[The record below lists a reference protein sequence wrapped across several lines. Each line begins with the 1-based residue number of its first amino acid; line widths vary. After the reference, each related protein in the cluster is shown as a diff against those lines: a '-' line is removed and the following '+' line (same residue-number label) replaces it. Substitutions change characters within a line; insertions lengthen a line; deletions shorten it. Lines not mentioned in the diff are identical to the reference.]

1 MTLPVSYLKITDSIN
16 EIEIEKETQTQEIIK
31 EKDVV
36 FDFEKG
42 EFVYNGLEPERIFDR
57 VEIIKQWIKKLFY
70 TERDRWNCY
79 IKDSGY
85 PFGINLYKYRGQ
97 QLYPNMDLI
106 ELIKD
111 NIYNS
116 LLNHKDIKEVHCL
129 QLIQVDDKMYCGFII
144 ELEEESFEMEEV
156 LNVK

>member
-1 MTLPVSYLKITDSIN
+1 MTLPVSYLKINDSIA
-16 EIEIEKETQTQEIIK
+16 EIEKEKEIQIQETIK

-36 FDFEKG
+36 FNFETGKF
-42 EFVYNGLEPERIFDR
+42 EYDGLEPSRLYTK

-79 IKDSGY
+79 IKDIGY
-85 PFGINLYKYRGQ
+85 PFGLNLYKYVGQ
-97 QLYPNMDLI
+97 QLYPNMEMI

-111 NIYNS
+111 DIYTS
-116 LLNHKDIKEVHCL
+116 LLNHKDIKEVHYL

-144 ELEEESFEMEEV
+144 ELEDTAFEVEEV
-156 LNVK
+156 LKS